1 MAVARIVMKT
11 INLPEGNAFGV
22 DDDDGGTTYVNYAE
36 QRAKTLFFVWVSLTE
51 HKWVILRE
59 RRGISDAWWPQ
70 ERETPVA
77 AQLFRANSHRP
88 AVFRLRAARNGDGG
102 RPLAGW
108 QRCVRILAAAPPGSG
123 ESLASER
130 CVLDP

>member
-1 MAVARIVMKT
+1 VAVARIVMKT

-59 RRGISDAWWPQ
+59 RRGS
-70 ERETPVA
+70 
-77 AQLFRANSHRP
+77 RP
-88 AVFRLRAARNGDGG
+88 A
-102 RPLAGW
+102 
-108 QRCVRILAAAPPGSG
+108 
-123 ESLASER
+123 
-130 CVLDP
+130 